1 MSAAANIF
9 LMETGAFIAPEQH
22 ALVAA
27 DVMYMQNEKEV
38 L

>member
-1 MSAAANIF
+1 
-9 LMETGAFIAPEQH
+9 METGAFIAPEQH

-38 L
+38 LWAEQVK